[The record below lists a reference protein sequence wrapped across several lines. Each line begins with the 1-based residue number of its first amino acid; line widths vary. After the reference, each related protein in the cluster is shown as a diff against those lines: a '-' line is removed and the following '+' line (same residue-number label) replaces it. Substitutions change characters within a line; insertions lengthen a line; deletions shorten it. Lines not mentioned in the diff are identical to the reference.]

1 MFYVKRME
9 TAKILEKFKNDPL
22 SLQQSYPEIQQ
33 LIKLGKKLPE
43 QQEVCFAKYLLDHGF
58 KFVKPE
64 KKKIPSEPLCFQFQ
78 PNGTQRSPDFVVFEH
93 GRKFMFDLKSTDGKT
108 FKWNDGFFTKVENTI
123 YIINHVCNGSPK
135 LYIGL
140 GEFSSTEKDRNAWHE
155 IREKL
160 KELNKLVKNT
170 DFLKIYVRQ
179 ASGHDCGQFT
189 DEFSEKN
196 FQAVIKFL
204 E

>member
-1 MFYVKRME
+1 ME
-9 TAKILEKFKNDPL
+9 IVKILEKIKIDPL

-43 QQEVCFAKYLLDHGF
+43 QQEVSFAKLLIDHGF
-58 KFVKPE
+58 TFVKLQ
-64 KKKIPSEPLCFQFQ
+64 KKQTPTESFCFQFQ
-78 PNGTQRSPDFVVFEH
+78 PNGTQRSPDFIVFER
-93 GRKFMFDLKSTDGKT
+93 GKKIIFDLKSTDGKI

-123 YIINHVCNGSPK
+123 YIINHVHDSSHK

-140 GEFSSTEKDRNAWHE
+140 GELSSTEKDRIAWYE

-179 ASGHDCGQFT
+179 ASGHNCSQFT

>member
-1 MFYVKRME
+1 ME
-9 TAKILEKFKNDPL
+9 IIKVLEKIKNDPS

-43 QQEVCFAKYLLDHGF
+43 QQEVSFAKLLIEHGF
-58 KFVKPE
+58 PFVKLQ
-64 KKKIPSEPLCFQFQ
+64 KKEVPTQTLYFQFQ
-78 PNGTQRSPDFVVFEH
+78 PNGTQRSPDFIVFEH
-93 GRKFMFDLKSTDGKT
+93 GKKIMFDLKSTDGKT

-123 YIINHVCNGSPK
+123 YIINHIHDRSHK

-140 GEFSSTEKDRNAWHE
+140 GELSSTEKDRIAWHE

-179 ASGHDCGQFT
+179 ASGHDCSQFT
-189 DEFSEKN
+189 DEFTEKN